1 MLDVPCGPNGAPI
14 AIVNLSG
21 TTQQVVVAGSAGASA
36 QSAAFAAGT
45 EAIMIS
51 LRSTDQDVRMK
62 LGGANPV
69 ASATTDLLP
78 KPGVYFFKVKGGD
91 KVAFI
96 GDNATGFTLT
106 FSEIKSMG

>member
-1 MLDVPCGPNGAPI
+1 
-14 AIVNLSG
+14 
-21 TTQQVVVAGSAGASA
+21 
-36 QSAAFAAGT
+36 
-45 EAIMIS
+45 
-51 LRSTDQDVRMK
+51 MK